1 MVVPSALKVRAQ
13 CGSKRGTHDIS
24 STAPLSIY
32 TALLTSIIDPSIYL
46 MGFFRFSAKI
56 FQPRRVSH
64 QDPRSRRLYL
74 SSVPISLLRFQPA
87 NASHF
92 VPTCDILSNE
102 LLSSDSQNHIILL
115 HISAGRSN
123 SYPKPEEHPVI
134 SQTLGSILQVLVDD
148 CPPLSDFICR
158 NNGDDLKS

>member
-1 MVVPSALKVRAQ
+1 
-13 CGSKRGTHDIS
+13 
-24 STAPLSIY
+24 
-32 TALLTSIIDPSIYL
+32 
-46 MGFFRFSAKI
+46 MGFFDFRKYFSLGECHIKIQDCGACI
-56 FQPRRVSH
+56 FQVCQFRCCIPA
-64 QDPRSRRLYL
+64 
-74 SSVPISLLRFQPA
+74 SS
-87 NASHF
+87 NHF

-134 SQTLGSILQVLVDD
+134 SQTLGSILQVLVE
-148 CPPLSDFICR
+148 IVRRYKTQCR